1 MMTDAVVE
9 VKDLVKTYGSI
20 RAVDG
25 ISISVARGEVFGMLG
40 PNGAGKTTTV
50 EIIEGLR
57 TADSG
62 AVRLLGMDVSRDI
75 RAIKERIGVQ
85 SQHPALFPNLTVEES
100 INFFRTLYKSSL
112 PASDIIGLARLE
124 ESRRVLYR
132 NLSGGQQQRLSV
144 ALAFVNDPDVLFL
157 DEPTTGLDP
166 QARRAMWEVVESF
179 HGTGKTVVL
188 TTHYM
193 EEAQRLCDRVAIID
207 HGKVIAHG
215 APGELIASLGAEHV
229 VEFAVGGGVAIP
241 DDTYLGLPGVEAVAH
256 DAGRVRL
263 TASRVHVVV
272 PRLMHLLQDRGL
284 ELQELTTHHATLEDV
299 FLALTGRHLRDG

>member
-1 MMTDAVVE
+1 MKTMIEAVVE
-9 VKDLVKTYGSI
+9 VKNLVKTYGSVK
-20 RAVDG
+20 AVNG
-25 ISISVARGEVFGMLG
+25 ISFSVPRGEVFGMLG

-62 AVRLLGMDVSRDI
+62 TVSLLGMDVSRDI

-100 INFFRTLYKSSL
+100 IDFFRTLYKTSL

-124 ESRRVLYR
+124 ESRKILYR

-166 QARRAMWEVVESF
+166 QARRAMWEVVENF
-179 HGTGKTVVL
+179 HRTGKTVFL

-193 EEAQRLCDRVAIID
+193 EEAQRLCDRVAIMD
-207 HGKVIAHG
+207 HGKVIALDSPRRMIEEHIKES
-215 APGELIASLGAEHV
+215 AIQFKMTNYPGDEILAGLTGVTKAIREGDEVLLYTSDIPAAITALLSLAAERSAALSEL
-229 VEFAVGGGVAIP
+229 
-241 DDTYLGLPGVEAVAH
+241 Y
-256 DAGRVRL
+256 VR
-263 TASRVHVVV
+263 
-272 PRLMHLLQDRGL
+272 Q
-284 ELQELTTHHATLEDV
+284 ATLEDV
-299 FLALTGRHLRDG
+299 FLKLTGKRIRD

>member
-1 MMTDAVVE
+1 MKTMIEAVVE
-9 VKDLVKTYGSI
+9 VKNLVRTYGSVK
-20 RAVDG
+20 AVDG
-25 ISISVARGEVFGMLG
+25 ISFSVPRGEVFGMLG

-62 AVRLLGMDVSRDI
+62 TVSLLGMDVSRDI

-100 INFFRTLYKSSL
+100 IDFFRTLYKTSL
-112 PASDIIGLARLE
+112 PASAIIGLARLE
-124 ESRRVLYR
+124 ESRKILYR

-166 QARRAMWEVVESF
+166 QARRAMWEVVENF
-179 HGTGKTVVL
+179 HRTGKTVFL

-193 EEAQRLCDRVAIID
+193 EEAQRLCDRVAIMD
-207 HGKVIAHG
+207 HGKVIALDSPRRMIEEHIKES
-215 APGELIASLGAEHV
+215 AIQFKMTNYPGDKTLAGLTGVTKAIREGDEVLLYTSDIPAAITALLSLAAERSAALSEL
-229 VEFAVGGGVAIP
+229 
-241 DDTYLGLPGVEAVAH
+241 Y
-256 DAGRVRL
+256 VR
-263 TASRVHVVV
+263 
-272 PRLMHLLQDRGL
+272 Q
-284 ELQELTTHHATLEDV
+284 ATLEDV
-299 FLALTGRHLRDG
+299 FLKLTGKRIRD

>member
-1 MMTDAVVE
+1 MKTMIEAVVE
-9 VKDLVKTYGSI
+9 VKNLVKTYGSVK
-20 RAVDG
+20 AVDG
-25 ISISVARGEVFGMLG
+25 ISFSVPRGEVFGMLG

-62 AVRLLGMDVSRDI
+62 TVSLLGMDVSRDI

-100 INFFRTLYKSSL
+100 IDFFRTLYKTSL
-112 PASDIIGLARLE
+112 PASAIIGLARLE
-124 ESRRVLYR
+124 ESRKILYR

-166 QARRAMWEVVESF
+166 QARRAMWEVVENF
-179 HGTGKTVVL
+179 HRTGKTVFL

-193 EEAQRLCDRVAIID
+193 EEAQRLCDRVAIMD
-207 HGKVIAHG
+207 HGKVIALDSPRRMIEEHIKES
-215 APGELIASLGAEHV
+215 AIQFKMTNYPGDKTLAGLTGVTKAIREGDEVLLYTSDIPAAITALLSLAAERSAALSEL
-229 VEFAVGGGVAIP
+229 
-241 DDTYLGLPGVEAVAH
+241 Y
-256 DAGRVRL
+256 VR
-263 TASRVHVVV
+263 
-272 PRLMHLLQDRGL
+272 Q
-284 ELQELTTHHATLEDV
+284 ATLEDV
-299 FLALTGRHLRDG
+299 FLKLTGKRIRD